1 MSFGGFNNNKENAP
15 MSEINTTPLVD
26 VMLVLLIIFII
37 SAPIITNSVNINLPS
52 SKSSATP
59 LIPNVV
65 TVSIDDKERVFYNGK
80 EVSEDDLFD
89 LLSSAVKSNA
99 NTELRLQADRNT
111 RYEKITNVMTKA
123 DKAGINK
130 MGFTTRVIAY

>member
-1 MSFGGFNNNKENAP
+1 MSFGGFSSKNNAP

-26 VMLVLLIIFII
+26 VLLVLLIIFII

-59 LIPNVV
+59 EKPNVV
-65 TVSIDDKERVFYNGK
+65 NVAIDEKERLFFNGK
-80 EVSEDDLFD
+80 EISEDELSN
-89 LLSSAVKSNA
+89 LLASAVKSNS
-99 NTELRLQADRNT
+99 NTELRLQADRDT

-130 MGFTTRVIAY
+130 MGFTTKVSN

>member
-1 MSFGGFNNNKENAP
+1 MSFGGFSSKNDAP

-37 SAPIITNSVNINLPS
+37 TAPIITNSVNINLPS

-59 LIPNVV
+59 EKPNIV
-65 TVSIDDKERVFYNGK
+65 TVAIDDKERIFWNGK
-80 EVSEDDLFD
+80 EISENELSG
-89 LLSSAVKSNA
+89 LLNDAAKSNS
-99 NTELRLQADRNT
+99 NTELRLQADRDT
-111 RYEKITNVMTKA
+111 RYEKITNVMTQA

-130 MGFTTRVIAY
+130 MGFTTKVSN